1 MRKILIAVPCMDEM
15 PALFAHSLA
24 TLTSYGVEDTQIS
37 IRFNLGSLIYT
48 SREQLAVKAIQD
60 EADLVMWFDSDM
72 VFPPDTLIRMLKHI
86 DEGHDIV
93 AGVYYRRNPPFTP
106 TIFRTMELNEEGNA
120 FEWTEYL
127 KVPEEPFKI
136 EACGFGCVLMRTE
149 VFTSVYTK
157 FGQMFTPLA
166 NCGEDVAFC
175 WRAKQCGYEILA
187 DPTINLGHV
196 GSTVFTKE
204 FFETYQFAQKEEA
217 GRGE

>member
-1 MRKILIAVPCMDEM
+1 MRKILIAVPCMDEV

-24 TLTSYGVEDTQIS
+24 TLTSYGVEDAQIS

-48 SREQLAVKAIQD
+48 SRDQLAVQAVQD

-86 DEGHDIV
+86 DDGHDIV

-106 TIFRTMELNEEGNA
+106 TIFRTMELKEDGSA

-127 KVPEEPFKI
+127 QVPEEPFKLD
-136 EACGFGCVLMRTE
+136 ACGFGCLLMRTE

-196 GSTVFTKE
+196 GSTVFTKG
-204 FFETYQFAQKEEA
+204 FFETYQFAQKKEA